1 MNKFKAKKVQLER
14 RKRRVRA
21 KIFGTAER
29 PRLNV
34 RRTNSHIYAQI
45 INDVEGR
52 TRCAASTIDP
62 AFKATGKIGSNKD
75 AAELVGKLIGER
87 ALEKGITEVTFDRGG
102 HLYHGRVKALAD
114 GARAAGLKF

>member
-1 MNKFKAKKVQLER
+1 MNKYKAKKEQLER

-21 KIFGTAER
+21 KVFGTAER

-34 RRTNSHIYAQI
+34 RRTNAHIYAQLV
-45 INDVEGR
+45 NDEEGR
-52 TRCAASTIDP
+52 TICAASTLDP
-62 AFKATGKIGSNKD
+62 EFKATGKIGSNKE
-75 AAELVGKLIGER
+75 AAELVGKLVAER
-87 ALEKGITEVTFDRGG
+87 ALEKGVTTVTFDRGG